1 MIYLHNTTKAM
12 DAYTWMD
19 YFFTSYGCKVP
30 NSDQIHVDHMEM
42 KVLWQEYVDD
52 LGEVN
57 SVGYHSFLE
66 LWHTCFPHV
75 RVREYKQCC
84 GKCITC
90 LKLTEY
96 RRGTKCKNKKDYLSK
111 LFFFP

>member
-1 MIYLHNTTKAM
+1 M

-57 SVGYHSFLE
+57 SVVIIPSLSFGIHAFLV
-66 LWHTCFPHV
+66 F
-75 RVREYKQCC
+75 K
-84 GKCITC
+84 
-90 LKLTEY
+90 
-96 RRGTKCKNKKDYLSK
+96 
-111 LFFFP
+111 

>member
-1 MIYLHNTTKAM
+1 M

-111 LFFFP
+111 LFF